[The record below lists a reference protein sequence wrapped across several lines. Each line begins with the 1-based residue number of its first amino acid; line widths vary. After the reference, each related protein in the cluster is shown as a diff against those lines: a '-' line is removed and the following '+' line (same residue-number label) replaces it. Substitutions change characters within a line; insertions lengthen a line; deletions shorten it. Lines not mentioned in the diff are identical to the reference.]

1 MASTKVLITVK
12 TYPTLSTKYEE
23 LVCTAGFR
31 EDGTWVRIY
40 PVPFRKLE
48 FSHQYRKYDWYE
60 FDLVKNESDF
70 RPESYRPTSLENPG
84 SVTGHIECKK
94 DNWAARKKIVLKK
107 YYDDLQLL
115 IDEAKNKKIATSL
128 AVFKPTKITDFV
140 WKPAEREWSKGKFK
154 ELDQFK
160 LFEKSGNDFHVV
172 KKLPYTFSYMFED
185 IKGKKSKL
193 MIEDWET
200 GALFWKSLRKADGD
214 ETKACSKVKEKY
226 LDDFARTKDL
236 YFFLGT
242 TKLNH
247 FRAPNPF
254 VIIGTFH
261 PKKEEQ
267 IGLGL

>member
-1 MASTKVLITVK
+1 
-12 TYPTLSTKYEE
+12 
-23 LVCTAGFR
+23 
-31 EDGTWVRIY
+31 
-40 PVPFRKLE
+40 
-48 FSHQYRKYDWYE
+48 
-60 FDLVKNESDF
+60 
-70 RPESYRPTSLENPG
+70 
-84 SVTGHIECKK
+84 
-94 DNWAARKKIVLKK
+94 
-107 YYDDLQLL
+107 
-115 IDEAKNKKIATSL
+115 
-128 AVFKPTKITDFV
+128 
-140 WKPAEREWSKGKFK
+140 
-154 ELDQFK
+154 
-160 LFEKSGNDFHVV
+160 
-172 KKLPYTFSYMFED
+172 MFED